1 MRLLMTKKIMQK
13 PSPLTML
20 STSLLLSLIS
30 HHTLAAIHLVDSAS
44 IVDLNAAIVAANA
57 DSDSLRIIDFGA
69 ITALDIGADM
79 YVLSKNTTLT
89 VSAPIVITGMVKS
102 IGPTPPNAIM
112 AKLIFE
118 AGSAAFKFIGT
129 GGGDGLA
136 SSNGSDGIAALY
148 AKYTYLTTSSNSG
161 SSITGGAG
169 GNGGAGGDGGDG
181 GIGLQAGHASEIIN
195 GNNITGGKGGD
206 GGGGG
211 NGGNGHSGV
220 AGMTFKFT
228 NSGNIM
234 GGVGGSAEIGQ
245 GGNGGKG
252 GSGVI
257 GGTLYNSGSIKGG
270 GGGNGDTAGNG
281 GNGVEG
287 SNLRIFNS
295 NTGNINGGIGRRV
308 GVAIS
313 SDRNSR
319 VYNSGSIIS
328 TSGTAITFYGGN
340 NLLVLKTGSSITGHV
355 NSSGGGDTLFSE
367 ASSTITGNVSGFSTF
382 KTSVTDNTNY
392 SKLNITENLTLLSNT
407 NITVDV
413 ANPNF
418 NFSAIVGTGFNDVI
432 SANTITGGSAFTV
445 TDNSLLFDFDAVL
458 DTNTIDLTL
467 KVSSPTQVLASVLSA
482 NKKAAKGAAVVLD
495 SVITNNPSSTLAA
508 HFVSFST
515 AAEVANAVES
525 TLPAVAGGASLASS
539 LTSKAVMSLV
549 SARQKNISGLSS
561 GDGRLK
567 NQHFW
572 LQTFG
577 SRAEQDNQQGVQGYD
592 VDSYGLVIGVDGE
605 YSATWQVGAAFS
617 YANSDVNSRLSVGK
631 NVVSIDSYQANVYA
645 SKQLD
650 EQTLWS
656 IQSSVGQLKYDSSRL
671 LFTNDIAKANY
682 DGRQFQLHTDLAR
695 HIQLSEKTAITPYI
709 GASYRYIDVNG
720 YRESGAGALNLIVKD
735 DNFDSLVVS
744 AGFRHQY
751 SATKHLSLTTEL
763 GLGYDLM
770 TDRSSLTSS
779 YAGGGAQFTTEGIK
793 PAALTYDAAIG
804 MQYKLENGTNVT
816 AKYSSNGREHF
827 KQGTFKLNARWM
839 F

>member
-1 MRLLMTKKIMQK
+1 M
-13 PSPLTML
+13 
-20 STSLLLSLIS
+20 
-30 HHTLAAIHLVDSAS
+30 
-44 IVDLNAAIVAANA
+44 
-57 DSDSLRIIDFGA
+57 
-69 ITALDIGADM
+69 
-79 YVLSKNTTLT
+79 LSKNTTLT

-129 GGGDGLA
+129 GGDDGFA
-136 SSNGSDGIAALY
+136 SSNGSDGRAALY
-148 AKYTYLTTSSNSG
+148 AKYSYLTTSSNSG

-169 GNGGAGGDGGDG
+169 GAGGNAGGDGGDG

-206 GGGGG
+206 GDGGGGGG

-234 GGVGGSAEIGQ
+234 GGVGGSADTGQ

-367 ASSTITGNVSGFSTF
+367 ASSTITGDVSGFSTF
-382 KTSVTDNTNY
+382 KTSVTDNTTY
-392 SKLNITENLTLLSNT
+392 SKLNITGNLTLLTNT
-407 NITVDV
+407 HINVDV

-418 NFSAIVGTGFNDVI
+418 NFSSILGTGFNDI
-432 SANTITGGSAFTV
+432 IKASTIRGGRAVTV
-445 TDNSLLFDFDAVL
+445 TDNSFFFVFAAVL
-458 DTNTIDLTL
+458 DSTPIDLTL
-467 KVSSPTQVLASVLSA
+467 KVSAPTQVLARVFSA
-482 NKKAAKGAAVVLD
+482 NKIAAKGAAVVLD

-539 LTSKAVMSLV
+539 LTSRAVMSLV

-561 GDGRLK
+561 GDVPLK

-577 SRAEQDNQQGVQGYD
+577 SRAEQDTQQSVQGYD

-605 YSATWQVGAAFS
+605 YSPTWQVVRHSLMPTVMSAA
-617 YANSDVNSRLSVGK
+617 A
-631 NVVSIDSYQANVYA
+631 
-645 SKQLD
+645 
-650 EQTLWS
+650 
-656 IQSSVGQLKYDSSRL
+656 
-671 LFTNDIAKANY
+671 
-682 DGRQFQLHTDLAR
+682 
-695 HIQLSEKTAITPYI
+695 
-709 GASYRYIDVNG
+709 
-720 YRESGAGALNLIVKD
+720 
-735 DNFDSLVVS
+735 
-744 AGFRHQY
+744 
-751 SATKHLSLTTEL
+751 
-763 GLGYDLM
+763 
-770 TDRSSLTSS
+770 
-779 YAGGGAQFTTEGIK
+779 
-793 PAALTYDAAIG
+793 
-804 MQYKLENGTNVT
+804 
-816 AKYSSNGREHF
+816 
-827 KQGTFKLNARWM
+827 
-839 F
+839 